1 LTAHRSSPSSSSSS
15 ASFFLSAPWASP
27 RLLLPF
33 HFCAFQHGHH
43 RPKRRRRS
51 SERGRTAEQDEK
63 ARYYPA
69 TGGTQSNGL
78 NHHRQPGIYGIRFK
92 LAATEVSAVGAPPT
106 HLHSSP
112 FHSERRSQ
120 KISQQASRHVGATPA
135 AFFNDRAA
143 GERKSRR
150 ETLNER
156 KKNYTATWLSAAR
169 IPIEREAY

>member
-1 LTAHRSSPSSSSSS
+1 MDIIGPNDAVGQVNVEGQPNKTK
-15 ASFFLSAPWASP
+15 
-27 RLLLPF
+27 RLVIIPLP
-33 HFCAFQHGHH
+33 
-43 RPKRRRRS
+43 
-51 SERGRTAEQDEK
+51 
-63 ARYYPA
+63 
-69 TGGTQSNGL
+69 GGTQSNGL

-150 ETLNER
+150 ETLNQRE
-156 KKNYTATWLSAAR
+156 KNYMTTRLSAAR